1 MNELTHDDGIYNIH
15 TYHRNFYRVHCT
27 LPLAWLTNADSFTVP
42 HSHILDINCKCKW
55 LAYYD
60 VIGPFLPYFIDIL
73 KTKLTKHHFLWA
85 HQSIRLDFI
94 FDLEFKIKKK
104 HVTTSLFHFDHRQAA
119 FCIAYYL
126 LKATTFWCV
135 IKQKLNE
142 IFISATAAAS
152 TIAFE

>member
-27 LPLAWLTNADSFTVP
+27 IPLAWLTNADYFTVP

-60 VIGPFLPYFIDIL
+60 EIGPFLPYFIDIL
-73 KTKLTKHHFLWA
+73 KTKLTIILLYFAALFYHFLWA

-94 FDLEFKIKKK
+94 FDLEFKIKENMWPL
-104 HVTTSLFHFDHRQAA
+104 VFSTLTTDKQHFA
-119 FCIAYYL
+119 
-126 LKATTFWCV
+126 
-135 IKQKLNE
+135 
-142 IFISATAAAS
+142 
-152 TIAFE
+152 